1 MNHTMNWSSFSALLA
16 VGAVATLALG
26 YADPTLAQTRAPY
39 ADALTPRG
47 VPNLEGAWTYTSL
60 TPLERSVSLGA
71 RGVMT
76 DKEVADKESSVQK
89 TREAGRAPT
98 PVNATTEDI
107 YKASADCH
115 PERTN
120 CNYNDAWVDPGT
132 YVNRI
137 NGEPRTSII
146 TFPAT
151 GRIPWK
157 NGPPPPFKNQQE
169 EVGDNPED
177 LRLGTRC
184 VMAGGGDF
192 GSVVSTSLYNNNL
205 QISQSPEAVA
215 IIYEAGGPRL
225 ARLNAQHW
233 QSGVTDWFGDTI
245 ARYEGDTL
253 VLETINVHPVQ
264 RDGAGP
270 KLKVTERY
278 TRVGPNRLLYRFQVE
293 DPDIFTQPWGGE
305 QEFMSTERLYEYACH
320 EGNYGMP
327 NILAGFRADE
337 KAGIVRTSSASL
349 LDGRA
354 TGRSNA
360 RTQADEPNKGQAST
374 PR

>member
-16 VGAVATLALG
+16 VAAVATLALG

-47 VPNLEGAWTYTSL
+47 APNLEGAWTYTSL
-60 TPLERSVSLGA
+60 TPLERSVSLGT

-76 DKEVADKESSVQK
+76 DKEVADKEGSVQK

-137 NGEPRTSII
+137 NGVPRTSII
-146 TFPAT
+146 TFPAN

-205 QISQSPEAVA
+205 QISQSPQAVA
-215 IIYEAGGPRL
+215 VIYEAGGPRV
-225 ARLNAQHW
+225 ARMNAKHQ
-233 QSGVTDWFGDTI
+233 QSGVSDWFGDTI
-245 ARYEGDTL
+245 GRYEGDTL
-253 VLETINVHPVQ
+253 VLETINIHPIQ
-264 RDGAGP
+264 RNGAGP

-278 TRVGPNRLLYRFQVE
+278 TRVGPNRLLYQFRVE
-293 DPDIFTQPWGGE
+293 DSDTFTQPWGGE
-305 QEFMSTERLYEYACH
+305 QELMSTESLYEYACH

-337 KAGIVRTSSASL
+337 KAGIVRASAPSL
-349 LDGRA
+349 LDGRSSA
-354 TGRSNA
+354 VPRGRA
-360 RTQADEPNKGQAST
+360 RAIQ
-374 PR
+374 

>member
-1 MNHTMNWSSFSALLA
+1 MNKIKLNALLT
-16 VGAVATLALG
+16 VGAVAALAMG
-26 YADPTLAQTRAPY
+26 YAGSTLAQTRATY
-39 ADALTPRG
+39 AGALTPRG

-60 TPLERSVSLGA
+60 TPLERPVSLGA
-71 RGVMT
+71 RALMT
-76 DKEVADKESSVQK
+76 AKEVADAEGAVQV
-89 TREAGRAPT
+89 TRAAGRAPT
-98 PVNATTEDI
+98 PADVTTEDI
-107 YKASADCH
+107 YKASSDCH
-115 PERTN
+115 PLRGN

-137 NGEPRTSII
+137 NGEPRTSLI
-146 TFPAT
+146 TFPAN

-157 NGPPPPFKNQQE
+157 NGPPPRNPNFQE
-169 EVGDNPED
+169 EKADNPED

-184 VMAGGGDF
+184 VLAGGGDF
-192 GSVVSTSLYNNNL
+192 GSVVSSGLYNNNL

-293 DPDIFTQPWGGE
+293 DPDTFTQPWGGE

-360 RTQADEPNKGQAST
+360 RTQADEPNKGQASP